1 MTIMPAK
8 VYKMSKEGREKKRK
22 WVKLIQD
29 YIHPTTI
36 VLLIEEAHRAL
47 TVPVHRRTII
57 H

>member
-36 VLLIEEAHRAL
+36 VLLI
-47 TVPVHRRTII
+47 VPERSQFQSIEGP
-57 H
+57 